1 MENIKSNNASM
12 HVRTIAINMGNE
24 TMNND
29 NHQIESFQ
37 LFCFVYLVSVCSSG
51 VILNFKALSTLL
63 SVILVR
69 IFLKEYIH
77 TIFYI
82 EMK

>member
-1 MENIKSNNASM
+1 MENIESNNASM
-12 HVRTIAINMGNE
+12 LDRTIAINMEND
-24 TMNND
+24 TMNNN

-69 IFLKEYIH
+69 IFLNEYIH
-77 TIFYI
+77 TIFYP
-82 EMK
+82 

>member
-69 IFLKEYIH
+69 LFLNEYLH
-77 TIFYI
+77 TIFYP
-82 EMK
+82 

>member
-1 MENIKSNNASM
+1 MENIKSNNTSM

-69 IFLKEYIH
+69 LFLNEYLH
-77 TIFYI
+77 TIFYP
-82 EMK
+82 